1 MLLNTMYIFRPP
13 TPIVWACTRELR
25 STVAAGESGAIKMSM
40 NEDVFYVI
48 GLGFLVVSLLMLFTF
63 PKESASKKSKK
74 L

>member
-1 MLLNTMYIFRPP
+1 
-13 TPIVWACTRELR
+13 
-25 STVAAGESGAIKMSM
+25 MSM